1 MRVKGA
7 SNIFSQ
13 QAINH
18 LVATSQSQYKMEGR
32 LLLDVVVGQGSTILQ
47 LFTSKDQ
54 SLLIWGNTFLILDL
68 GLNILNAIA
77 GFNLQGDGLTSQ
89 GLNKDLHTSSQPQH
103 KMKGGLLLDVVV
115 RQGSTILQL
124 FTSEDQHLL
133 IWGNT
138 FLILDLSLNILN
150 AVAGLNLQGDGLTS
164 QGLDKDLHTSS
175 QSQYKM
181 EGGLLLDVVVRQGS
195 TILQLF
201 TSKDQS
207 LLIWGNT

>member
-13 QAINH
+13 QALNR
-18 LVATSQSQYKMEGR
+18 LVATSQSQNKMEGR
-32 LLLDVVVGQGSTILQ
+32 LLLDIVVRQGSTILQ

-68 GLNILNAIA
+68 SLNILNAI
-77 GFNLQGDGLTSQ
+77 
-89 GLNKDLHTSSQPQH
+89 
-103 KMKGGLLLDVVV
+103 
-115 RQGSTILQL
+115 
-124 FTSEDQHLL
+124 
-133 IWGNT
+133 
-138 FLILDLSLNILN
+138 
-150 AVAGLNLQGDGLTS
+150 AGLNLQGDGLTS

-175 QSQYKM
+175 QSQHKM
-181 EGGLLLDVVVRQGS
+181 EGGLLLDVVVRKGS

-207 LLIWGNT
+207 LLVWRNTFLILDLSFDILNAVAGFN